1 MPVSVRDTASYANI
15 INNKKRMFLAMFF
28 LFMFNK
34 TFVPLFIAT
43 RVDVSTGMNVSGTL
57 MAMAMCGTA
66 MLITLSMKT
75 HRIYHSSVITIFITC
90 IFLYVFYAVI
100 MSYYGLF
107 VFSGIKN
114 YKNILAFTAGS
125 ITLFLSARIVIEYD
139 IKLEFVKAVCLALG
153 IGLATAYILHF
164 DNLAVLDHLGDLF
177 DNAKRYR
184 YAFGLGHPNQ
194 AGHDAMDF
202 LIYCSLYRTL
212 AKEKGR
218 YSAANDMFNVLFLIP
233 VSGIAF
239 IVLLSTASRAAM
251 TGIILF
257 FMAYFFLTFRTKIG
271 GHIWFL
277 VSMAAVVLAYF
288 VVVTVDWD
296 YVFKESN
303 RMENYITISVMLQ
316 KDVWLTGLGFIGDF
330 ELEVFADIR
339 VLDSYYL
346 CRFIQSGLI
355 GFIIHIGTILW
366 FAKKYFQHSA
376 GMTRFQ
382 RLAGSLLT
390 VCLYY
395 GLFEA
400 VLFSGT
406 PIEVVNWVLFLIAMN
421 QMSEVQ
427 QKHTQRRAKS

>member
-1 MPVSVRDTASYANI
+1 MSI
-15 INNKKRMFLAMFF
+15 
-28 LFMFNK
+28 
-34 TFVPLFIAT
+34 
-43 RVDVSTGMNVSGTL
+43 
-57 MAMAMCGTA
+57 AMCGTA

-75 HRIYHSSVITIFITC
+75 HRIYHSSVITIFIAC
-90 IFLYVFYAVI
+90 IFLYVLYAVI

-107 VFSGIKN
+107 MFSGMKN
-114 YKNILAFTAGS
+114 YKSILGLMAGS

-257 FMAYFFLTFRTKIG
+257 FMAYFFMTFRTKIG
-271 GHIWFL
+271 GRIWFL
-277 VSMAAVVLAYF
+277 VIMAAVVLAYS
-288 VVVTVDWD
+288 VIVTVDWD

-303 RMENYITISVMLQ
+303 RMGNYVVIGIMIQ
-316 KDVWLTGLGFIGDF
+316 KDAWLTGLGFIDFF
-330 ELEVFADIR
+330 ELIDLAGINY
-339 VLDSYYL
+339 LDGYYL
-346 CRFIQSGLI
+346 LRFIQSGLI

-376 GMTRFQ
+376 DMTRFQ
-382 RLAGSLLT
+382 RLAGSLLA

-395 GLFEA
+395 GLFESS
-400 VLFSGT
+400 LFSGN
-406 PIEVVNWVLFLIAMN
+406 PFDIVNWTLFLIAMN
-421 QMSEVQ
+421 QMSEAQ